1 MSTAHPPPPPPPPQQ
16 SGFYGPGLPP
26 FPFPHAELIV
36 YVLAIVVLG
45 IIALA
50 AETVNAR
57 ELVSYGTFITIG
69 YLLSRGL
76 AKLGKVYEAR

>member
-1 MSTAHPPPPPPPPQQ
+1 MSTAHPPPPPPQQQ

-26 FPFPHAELIV
+26 FPVPHAELIV

-50 AETVNAR
+50 AETVDAT
-57 ELVSYGTFITIG
+57 ELVSYGSFITIG

-76 AKLGKVYEAR
+76 AKLGKVYETR

>member
-1 MSTAHPPPPPPPPQQ
+1 M
-16 SGFYGPGLPP
+16 
-26 FPFPHAELIV
+26 
-36 YVLAIVVLG
+36 LAIVVLG
-45 IIALA
+45 IVALA

-57 ELVSYGTFITIG
+57 ELVSYGSFITIG